1 MENKIS
7 KIIDYI
13 IDNEQYEGY
22 FGYKDKEFKLLSK
35 LSYCAD
41 CLFYHSDELNDID
54 DVIRTIEEKGIWQQE
69 VIYVHNAY
77 KYVWEYGLDKAQ
89 EICNE
94 YGIDEPL
101 FHIEQV
107 ATACLQRSLSEQLW
121 EMRDELE
128 KIWNETPI
136 DEE

>member
-1 MENKIS
+1 MKNKIS

-13 IDNEQYEGY
+13 YSNEKDEGY
-22 FGYKDKEFKLLSK
+22 FDYKDNEFKVLSK
-35 LSYCAD
+35 LSYCVD
-41 CLFYHSDELNDID
+41 CLFYRSDDLNNID

-107 ATACLQRSLSEQLW
+107 ATACLQRALSEQLW

>member
-35 LSYCAD
+35 LSYCTD
-41 CLFYHSDELNDID
+41 CLFHHTDRLNDID
-54 DVIRTIEEKGIWQQE
+54 DVIRTIEEEGIWRQE

-77 KYVWEYGLDKAQ
+77 KYVGEYGLDKAQ